1 MIIKEFLT
9 TEKAI
14 KLIEAQNTLTVIVN
28 KEATKSDIK
37 KEIEN
42 MFNVK
47 VDKINTLITPRGD
60 KKAYVKLKK
69 EFNAGEIAHKLGILW
84 GEPYG

>member
-1 MIIKEFLT
+1 MIVKEFLA

-14 KLIEAQNTLTVIVN
+14 RLLESQNILTVIVDKN
-28 KEATKSDIK
+28 ATKPQIK

-47 VDKINTLITPRGD
+47 VEKVNTLITPLGE

-69 EFNAGEIAHKLGILW
+69 EFNASEIAHKLGIL
-84 GEPYG
+84 

>member
-1 MIIKEFLT
+1 MIVKQFLA

-14 KLIEAQNTLTVIVN
+14 RLLESQNTLTVIVDKN
-28 KEATKSDIK
+28 ATKPQIK

-47 VDKINTLITPRGD
+47 VEKVNTLITPLGE

-69 EFNAGEIAHKLGILW
+69 EFNASEIAHKLGIL
-84 GEPYG
+84 

>member
-1 MIIKEFLT
+1 MIVKEFLA

-14 KLIEAQNTLTVIVN
+14 RLLESQNILTVIVDKN
-28 KEATKSDIK
+28 ATKPQIK

-47 VDKINTLITPRGD
+47 VEKVNTLITSLGE

-69 EFNAGEIAHKLGILW
+69 EFNASEIAHKLGIL
-84 GEPYG
+84 

>member
-1 MIIKEFLT
+1 MIVKEFLA

-14 KLIEAQNTLTVIVN
+14 RLLESQNTLTVIVDKN
-28 KEATKSDIK
+28 ATKPQIK

-42 MFNVK
+42 MFNVEVEK
-47 VDKINTLITPRGD
+47 VNTLITPLGE

-69 EFNAGEIAHKLGILW
+69 EFNASEIAHKLGIL
-84 GEPYG
+84 

>member
-14 KLIEAQNTLTVIVN
+14 KLIESQNTLTIIVN
-28 KEATKSDIK
+28 KEATKADIK
-37 KEIEN
+37 REIEK

-47 VDKINTLITPRGD
+47 VDKVNTLITIRGE

-69 EFNAGEIAHKLGILW
+69 EFNASDIAHRLGIL
-84 GEPYG
+84 

>member
-14 KLIEAQNTLTVIVN
+14 KLIESQNTLTVIVN
-28 KEATKSDIK
+28 KEATKADIK
-37 KEIEN
+37 REIEK

-47 VDKINTLITPRGD
+47 VDKVNTLITIRGE

-69 EFNAGEIAHKLGILW
+69 EFNASDIAHRLGIL
-84 GEPYG
+84 